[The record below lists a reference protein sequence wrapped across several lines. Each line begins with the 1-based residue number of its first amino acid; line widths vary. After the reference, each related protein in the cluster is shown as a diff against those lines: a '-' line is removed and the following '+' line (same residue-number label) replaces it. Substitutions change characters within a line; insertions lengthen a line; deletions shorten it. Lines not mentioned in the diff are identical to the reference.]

1 MSGRLSAWLGGWNPY
16 DPSKLSD
23 KGAGI
28 EPVALG
34 EEGMIRSLVIAVVL
48 SFLAFM
54 VWAVTAPLDAGVV
67 ITGNVVV
74 SGNRQTVQ
82 HSSGGVV
89 TAILVK
95 EGATVKKGQV
105 LVRVNPLSS
114 EANLTSVEL
123 QYINLLATESR
134 LLADRGS
141 DEIRWKP
148 ELARFGERDPRVL
161 EAKQLQMQLLQSRR
175 VELDSQ
181 TRILREQLS
190 GQRAQAK
197 GIVEMTTETRSQ
209 LVLISEEARNT
220 QQLAKEGY
228 VPEATA
234 NNVLRSKSSLQGN
247 LATIQAQAAQL
258 QTGMAATELQIAQ
271 IRMSYNKDIDNQLSE
286 AQKNREALESRMNSL
301 KFELNQSEVKAPVG
315 GTLVALKVNTVGG
328 VVTAGQVLME
338 IVPAEVGLMVEA
350 QVPPTSIDK
359 VTVGLS
365 ADMRFSAFEQR
376 TTPVVP
382 GKVLLVG
389 ADKLP
394 ATPTSGGEFYLAHVE
409 ATPEGLALLGKHR
422 IQPGMPVEVIVKT
435 GERSFMNYLIKPLTD
450 RFIRSFKEE

>member
-95 EGATVKKGQV
+95 EGATVQKGQV

-181 TRILREQLS
+181 TRIRHRS
-190 GQRAQAK
+190 SHRPSKRA
-197 GIVEMTTETRSQ
+197 RS
-209 LVLISEEARNT
+209 
-220 QQLAKEGY
+220 
-228 VPEATA
+228 
-234 NNVLRSKSSLQGN
+234 
-247 LATIQAQAAQL
+247 
-258 QTGMAATELQIAQ
+258 
-271 IRMSYNKDIDNQLSE
+271 IRPRRRCSW
-286 AQKNREALESRMNSL
+286 R
-301 KFELNQSEVKAPVG
+301 
-315 GTLVALKVNTVGG
+315 
-328 VVTAGQVLME
+328 
-338 IVPAEVGLMVEA
+338 
-350 QVPPTSIDK
+350 
-359 VTVGLS
+359 
-365 ADMRFSAFEQR
+365 
-376 TTPVVP
+376 
-382 GKVLLVG
+382 
-389 ADKLP
+389 
-394 ATPTSGGEFYLAHVE
+394 
-409 ATPEGLALLGKHR
+409 
-422 IQPGMPVEVIVKT
+422 
-435 GERSFMNYLIKPLTD
+435 
-450 RFIRSFKEE
+450 